1 MPATGTT
8 ARIRPATIRRWRR
21 ARAAGSRSRPG
32 PSSSGVLQDH
42 STVGF
47 GGGQLAALALL
58 AGPLGDHLGGVP
70 LPHLALVRAQRG
82 QPYVQPLPDLHVG
95 VGPLRAVDE
104 KLAQLV

>member
-70 LPHLALVRAQRG
+70 LAHLALVRARRG
-82 QPYVQPLPDLHVG
+82 QLHAEHLPEVHAG
-95 VGPLRAVDE
+95 VGPLPAV
-104 KLAQLV
+104 

>member
-58 AGPLGDHLGGVP
+58 AGPLGDHLGGTP
-70 LPHLALVRAQRG
+70 LAPLAPVRAQRA
-82 QPYVQPLPDLHVG
+82 PLHVEPLPPV
-95 VGPLRAVDE
+95 PLSFVPLPRRDE
-104 KLAQLV
+104 YLAAL